1 MKTFNSKHTLLVATF
16 ALLAIGCGKSEQFS
30 TTSDLNGGAGVI
42 NDPGLIP
49 VSPDGDNGGSNGGYV
64 GSNTVSFK
72 PVSLAEFNSYVALHP
87 LNAPT
92 NINLTVDMFNAGNG
106 RYAGD
111 IKLSYT
117 DNGLQYEGVF
127 SAGEGQNQDIKGLR
141 DNNVMEAEFN
151 RWYIVNGKYYFSAY
165 FQDQYGALV
174 LVFDEYINGGDAQGS
189 GTVSGTV
196 YYKNF
201 AQSYA
206 TQSPYRKCWFIY
218 NGVFNCRSNVVNNK
232 NQAPTSANMLADGYR
247 KLGTFSGLDR
257 AAAMASE

>member
-1 MKTFNSKHTLLVATF
+1 MKTFNSKHTILVAAF

-30 TTSDLNGGAGVI
+30 TDSNVGGSGVV

-49 VSPDGDNGGSNGGYV
+49 VSPDGDTSVVSPTGSNV
-64 GSNTVSFK
+64 VTFT

-92 NINLTVDMFNAGNG
+92 NITLTVNMYNAGNG

-111 IKLSYT
+111 VKIGYV
-117 DNGLQYEGVF
+117 DNGLQYEGSF
-127 SAGEGQNQDIKGLR
+127 SAGAGNNESIKGLK

-151 RWYIVNGKYYFSAY
+151 RWYIINGKYYFSAY
-165 FQDQYGALV
+165 FQDQYGAIV
-174 LVFDEYINGGDAQGS
+174 LVFDNYINGGDAQGS
-189 GTVSGTV
+189 GTVSGSV
-196 YYKNF
+196 YYRNF

-218 NGVFNCRSNVVNNK
+218 AGPFKCRNSIVIDK
-232 NQAPTSANMLADGYR
+232 NQVPTTANMLANGFR
-247 KLGTFSGLDR
+247 KLGTFSGLDK
-257 AAAMASE
+257 AAAMVSE